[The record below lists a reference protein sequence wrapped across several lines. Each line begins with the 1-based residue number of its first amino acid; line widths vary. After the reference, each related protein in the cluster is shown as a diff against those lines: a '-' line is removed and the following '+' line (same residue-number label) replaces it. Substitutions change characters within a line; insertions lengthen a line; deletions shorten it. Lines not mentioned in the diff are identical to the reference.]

1 MYRYRILL
9 LTLIV
14 LALLPASAAATNAE
28 PCNPPCTAVN
38 GEFTFTRFE
47 FTSETTAVGEG
58 VVTWTQCGASVTGAF
73 VADYF
78 NIEARGNG
86 VTQLNG
92 QHTITLPDGVVQTFD
107 EILLQEVRNS
117 SLATETDPTVLRA
130 NSRLYIIDGA
140 GAYANASG
148 MLQTY
153 GAFNAT
159 SLEGSIGFRGRIC
172 IPQQ

>member
-14 LALLPASAAATNAE
+14 LALLPAPAAATNAE
-28 PCNPPCTAVN
+28 PCKPPCMAVS

-58 VVTWTQCGASVTGAF
+58 AVTWTQCGTSVTGAF

-78 NIEARGNG
+78 NIESRGNG

-117 SLATETDPTVLRA
+117 PLATETDPTVMRA
-130 NSRLYIIDGA
+130 NSRLYIMDGDGA
-140 GAYANASG
+140 YESASG

-153 GAFNAT
+153 GAFNVT
-159 SLEGSIGFRGRIC
+159 SLEGGIGFRGRIC
-172 IPQQ
+172 IPEQ

>member
-1 MYRYRILL
+1 MCRYRFV
-9 LTLIV
+9 V
-14 LALLPASAAATNAE
+14 LALLVLMLLPNPAAATNAE
-28 PCNPPCTAVN
+28 PCKPPCMAVT
-38 GEFTFTRFE
+38 GEFAFTRFE

-58 VVTWTQCGASVTGAF
+58 TVTWTQCETSVSGTF

-78 NIEARGNG
+78 NIAPRGNG

-117 SLATETDPTVLRA
+117 PLATETDPTVMRA
-130 NSRLYIIDGA
+130 NSRLYIKDGA
-140 GAYANASG
+140 GAYEGASG

-153 GAFNAT
+153 GAFNVT
-159 SLEGSIGFRGRIC
+159 SLEGGIGFRGRMC
-172 IPQQ
+172 IPQ

>member
-1 MYRYRILL
+1 MCRYRFL
-9 LTLIV
+9 V
-14 LALLPASAAATNAE
+14 LALLMLMLLPIPAAATNAE
-28 PCNPPCTAVN
+28 PCKPPCMAVN

-58 VVTWTQCGASVTGAF
+58 TVAWTQCGASVTGTF

-107 EILLQEVRNS
+107 EILLADFVQAVQERRQPAVTVHDGR
-117 SLATETDPTVLRA
+117 LVLRVLDA
-130 NSRLYIIDGA
+130 IARSGRTGAPVRLA
-140 GAYANASG
+140 QAH
-148 MLQTY
+148 L
-153 GAFNAT
+153 
-159 SLEGSIGFRGRIC
+159 
-172 IPQQ
+172 